1 MPKVFDHEVIRNEIK
16 DILMKNQRTP
26 LTSTEL
32 QKMLTTA
39 DRKLCR
45 DLIKKIAGEIVKE
58 NPKEFRSG
66 RGFGYIYDPLP
77 TDDSEARLA
86 QKYADIPEFKGGVK
100 VGRNPRKNAEG
111 YSDPTAY
118 QAILA
123 VEGFAEVGE
132 VWAVA
137 AKHDSTTQ
145 ECFLIL
151 ASRPDVS
158 TGVRLFEREKNS
170 KWIPGTEPVIPV
182 AVDLGSYGYFVGDA
196 VKITTKPNKYLLR
209 KYDELSFAELTRI
222 KSGLSV
228 YLNIPK
234 VLEVPVEKIVEKPV
248 EVEKIVEVEKPVEVP
263 VEVEK
268 VVEKIVEVPV
278 EKPVEVVKE
287 DADYIRMKAQYEIYK
302 DFYERVL
309 SRKG

>member
-1 MPKVFDHEVIRNEIK
+1 MPKVFDHEVIRSEIK

-39 DRKLCR
+39 DRKLGR
-45 DLIKKIAGEIVKE
+45 ELVKKIAGEIVKE

-66 RGFGYIYDPLP
+66 KGFGYIYDPLT

-86 QKYADIPEFKGGVK
+86 QKYADIPEFK

-151 ASRPDVS
+151 ASRPDAS

-182 AVDLGSYGYFVGDA
+182 MVDLGSYGYFVGDA

-209 KYDELSFAELTRI
+209 KYDELSFAELTRV
-222 KSGLSV
+222 KSALSV

-234 VLEVPVEKIVEKPV
+234 VLEVPVEKIVE
-248 EVEKIVEVEKPVEVP
+248 VEKP

-268 VVEKIVEVPV
+268 VVEV

-302 DFYERVL
+302 DFYERML

>member
-1 MPKVFDHEVIRNEIK
+1 MPAKVFDHEAIKSVIK

-26 LTSTEL
+26 LTSTKL
-32 QKMLTTA
+32 VAMLSDRDPRPDRNMVKML
-39 DRKLCR
+39 
-45 DLIKKIAGEIVKE
+45 AGEIVKE

-151 ASRPDVS
+151 ASRPDAS

-222 KSGLSV
+222 KSALSV

-268 VVEKIVEVPV
+268 VVEKIVEV